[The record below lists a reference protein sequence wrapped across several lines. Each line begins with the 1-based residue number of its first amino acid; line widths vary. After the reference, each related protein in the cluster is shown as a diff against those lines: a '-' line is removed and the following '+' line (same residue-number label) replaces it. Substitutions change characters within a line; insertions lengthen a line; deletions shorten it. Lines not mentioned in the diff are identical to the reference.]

1 MISSR
6 AVSFRK
12 FIACFSG
19 AFTRRARSRSANL
32 HQRDTLSLTVMPAR
46 SELEFKRELD
56 IALATASRAASL
68 GGDFSEGRACRIELH
83 AAAASATPIGMVP
96 DVKRFGAELKP
107 DLLADRDYL
116 EQAEV
121 PVLESGL
128 VNDVAHAL
136 RVERPGGR
144 FGKDRRVEPLAVLAK
159 SADDLGRAAHH
170 PVLTIRAAPEVR
182 VQADPGVV
190 RSPGNAA
197 RGAGLELR
205 DAADLPSTERPGRET
220 RLLATVERK
229 LVEVI
234 ENKDVV
240 DVELH
245 NMCAS

>member
-1 MISSR
+1 
-6 AVSFRK
+6 
-12 FIACFSG
+12 
-19 AFTRRARSRSANL
+19 
-32 HQRDTLSLTVMPAR
+32 
-46 SELEFKRELD
+46 
-56 IALATASRAASL
+56 
-68 GGDFSEGRACRIELH
+68 
-83 AAAASATPIGMVP
+83 MVP

-121 PVLESGL
+121 PVLESRL

-240 DVELH
+240 DVGRPP
-245 NMCAS
+245 